1 MGLIS
6 KSMIGQQ
13 EIQTFNWVS
22 SQQQGISVCLPRD
35 PSVIFQVNDY
45 EYKGDLALREDVWDK
60 IAKFNELLPMNKEE
74 QEIVKLVGNLIN
86 GVTEVQALNDLRK
99 LL

>member
-1 MGLIS
+1 M
-6 KSMIGQQ
+6 
-13 EIQTFNWVS
+13 
-22 SQQQGISVCLPRD
+22 
-35 PSVIFQVNDY
+35 
-45 EYKGDLALREDVWDK
+45 REDVWEK
-60 IAKFNELLPMNKEE
+60 ITKFNEMLPMNKEE